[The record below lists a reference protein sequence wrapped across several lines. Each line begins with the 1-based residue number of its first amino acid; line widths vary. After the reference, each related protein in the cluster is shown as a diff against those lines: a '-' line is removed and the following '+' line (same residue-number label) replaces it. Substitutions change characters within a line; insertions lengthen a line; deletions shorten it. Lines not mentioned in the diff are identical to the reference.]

1 MVHITDYPCFHEK
14 GYYAP
19 NGRAMARAPGMEE
32 STLAVDLD
40 LNESGDS
47 HARRLFLQDRRPELY
62 ADWLGRR

>member
-1 MVHITDYPCFHEK
+1 
-14 GYYAP
+14 
-19 NGRAMARAPGMEE
+19 MEE